1 MAKIGF
7 ITVPYLTVEEHRKK
21 MTRTYNSIESKE
33 HDIYKIAIVNGASE
47 EDLELI
53 RSFNDYTEVNDE
65 NCLAKAW
72 NKGIKEARDEGCDL
86 YIISNLDVILN
97 KDTIDELVKTE
108 DLMLW
113 SPYEVRITDGAV
125 VSYQT
130 NGFLSF
136 SFFAIK
142 PECVDKVGYF
152 DEAFKP
158 LYWEDVD
165 YGYRM
170 KLQGLRYE
178 GVPTCSFKHYGSSA
192 INDAKIDIMPSYI
205 KNMQYYISKWGG
217 GRGQEVFKTPFN
229 K

>member
-1 MAKIGF
+1 MKIGF
-7 ITVPYLTVEEHRKK
+7 ISVPYLTVEEHRKK
-21 MTRTYNSIESKE
+21 MTQTYNSIESKE

-97 KDTIDELVKTE
+97 KDTIDELVKIE

-113 SPYEVRITDGAV
+113 SPYEVRTTDGAV

-142 PECVDKVGYF
+142 PECIDKVGYF

-165 YGYRM
+165 YSYRM

-192 INDAKIDIMPSYI
+192 INDAKIDIMPSYVE
-205 KNMQYYISKWGG
+205 NMKYYISKWGG